1 MFLLLGG
8 AVVLV
13 PLLVDSAAVRA
24 AIEREVSRRVGGKVR
39 YDSIGLRLFPIPR
52 AETRGISFHDPD
64 PATARAALLR
74 VKVSL
79 STC

>member
-1 MFLLLGG
+1 LLLGG

-13 PLLVDSAAVRA
+13 PLLADSAAVRT

-52 AETRGISFHDPD
+52 AEIRGITVHDPD
-64 PATARAALLR
+64 LATARAAVLR
-74 VKVSL
+74 VKLSL
-79 STC
+79 ATC